1 MTDRDDRLLDD
12 LARRNWWVL
21 SALLLA
27 SLGWRSPDVTLGVLG
42 GGLAAVIGFFW
53 LRRSLTRLL
62 LGDGRNTPVGFQVG
76 TLLRLTVL
84 AGFLYLLVAVLQ
96 VHPLALTAG
105 LSVVVINLFWTTALR
120 LWA

>member
-1 MTDRDDRLLDD
+1 VTDRDDRLLDD